1 MVGTSINLFSL
12 LSKLTIIEVKKTFM
26 SFLKF
31 SELKLSTLNKKWIF
45 FWVNEIQNYLLI
57 SSQVFDVWNSQIKC
71 LSSHKI
77 RVSKACWR
85 NHKYYDCLF
94 EKLFIN
100 SSIPL
105 WKIWVVKLIKWS
117 SSYNLWH
124 MILIRKVASSL

>member
-57 SSQVFDVWNSQIKC
+57 SSQVFDVWKSQIKC
-71 LSSHKI
+71 LFSHKI

-85 NHKYYDCLF
+85 KLLKHNGFKQPKLDIAIRLGMCAKPSRVRAAHQEVTNHKKCYVM
-94 EKLFIN
+94 
-100 SSIPL
+100 S
-105 WKIWVVKLIKWS
+105 
-117 SSYNLWH
+117 
-124 MILIRKVASSL
+124 